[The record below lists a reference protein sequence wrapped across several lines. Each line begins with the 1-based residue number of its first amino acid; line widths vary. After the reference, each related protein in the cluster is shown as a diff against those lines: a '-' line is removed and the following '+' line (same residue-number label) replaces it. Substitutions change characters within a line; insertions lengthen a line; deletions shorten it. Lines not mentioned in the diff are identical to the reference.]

1 MEIDR
6 ISRMGGVGQDG
17 APSWTRDKMH
27 RRKFVEEVDR
37 AGDESGADELNQQDE
52 GEQEEAVE
60 RVELDEDHD
69 GALDVVA

>member
-1 MEIDR
+1 
-6 ISRMGGVGQDG
+6 
-17 APSWTRDKMH
+17 MH

-60 RVELDEDHD
+60 PVELDEDHD

>member
-27 RRKFVEEVDR
+27 RRKFVEEVEP
-37 AGDESGADELNQQDE
+37 AEDEPD
-52 GEQEEAVE
+52 QEETAE
-60 RVELDEDHD
+60 PVELDEDHD
-69 GALDVVA
+69 GALDLLA